1 LTAVQNATSPEATS
15 AAVTLPRR
23 PLRVAVL
30 GATGAVGQELLA
42 LLDERHF
49 PVADLIPLASSRSI
63 GKTLA
68 WGDRE
73 LTIQPVEAS
82 AFAGVDLVLASAG
95 GSASKQWGP
104 VAAAAGAVVID
115 NSSAF
120 RMDPAVPLVVPEVN
134 PEAAFDHQGIIA
146 NPNCTTI
153 LLTLALAPLQSRR
166 PIKRVVVSTY
176 QSASGAGAR
185 AMQELRQLSRTVLDG
200 GQPVSEVLPHSL
212 AFNLF
217 LHNSP
222 LQANGYCEE
231 ELKMLNET
239 RKIMGLPDLRL
250 SATCVRVPVLRA
262 HSEAVNIEFFE
273 PFPVAEARELLQEAP
288 GVELLEN
295 FEANRFP
302 MPTDVTGR
310 DPVAVGR
317 IRQDLSDPNALEL
330 WLCGDQIRKGAALN
344 AIQIAELLIQGP
356 AAGTEA
362 VLPGGAA

>member
-1 LTAVQNATSPEATS
+1 MTDAQTAQ
-15 AAVTLPRR
+15 LPALPNR
-23 PLRVAVL
+23 PLKVAIL
-30 GATGAVGQELLA
+30 GATGAVGQELLE
-42 LLDERHF
+42 LLAERAF
-49 PVADLIPLASSRSI
+49 PVGELVVLASPRSA
-63 GKTLA
+63 GQTLH
-68 WGDRE
+68 WQGE
-73 LTIQPVEAS
+73 THTIQAVSEA
-82 AFAGVDLVLASAG
+82 AFKDVDLVLASAG
-95 GSASKQWGP
+95 GSASKQWAP
-104 VAAAAGAVVID
+104 VAARAGAVVID

-120 RMDPAVPLVVPEVN
+120 RMDPGVPLVVPEVN
-134 PEAAFDHQGIIA
+134 PEAAFGHRGIIA

-153 LLTLALAPLQSRR
+153 LLTLVLAPLHGRR

-185 AMQELRQLSRTVLDG
+185 AMEELRNLSRTVLEG
-200 GQPVSEVLPHSL
+200 GEPVSEVLPYSL

-231 ELKMLNET
+231 ELKMVNET
-239 RKIMGLPDLRL
+239 RKIMAAPELRL

-262 HSEAVNIEFFE
+262 HSEAVNIEFHE
-273 PFPVAEARELLQEAP
+273 PFPVDEARALLQAAP

-295 FEANRFP
+295 VEANRFP

-317 IRQDLSDPNALEL
+317 IRQDLSDPHALEL

-344 AIQIAELLIQGP
+344 AIQIAELLLQ
-356 AAGTEA
+356 
-362 VLPGGAA
+362 GGAA

>member
-1 LTAVQNATSPEATS
+1 
-15 AAVTLPRR
+15 
-23 PLRVAVL
+23 
-30 GATGAVGQELLA
+30 VGQELLA
-42 LLDERHF
+42 LLDERRF
-49 PVADLIPLASSRSI
+49 PVAELIPLASPRSA
-63 GKTLA
+63 GQTLA
-68 WGDRE
+68 WRDRE
-73 LTIQPVEAS
+73 LTIQAVEAS

-95 GSASKQWGP
+95 GSASRQWAP

-134 PEAAFDHQGIIA
+134 PEAAFSHHGIIA

-153 LLTLALAPLQSRR
+153 LLTLALAPLQARR
-166 PIKRVVVSTY
+166 PIRRVVVSTY

-185 AMQELRQLSRTVLDG
+185 AMEELRQLSRTVLDG
-200 GQPVSEVLPHSL
+200 GE
-212 AFNLF
+212 
-217 LHNSP
+217 
-222 LQANGYCEE
+222 ANGYCEE

-239 RKIMGLPDLRL
+239 RKIMDLPELRL

-262 HSEAVNIEFFE
+262 HSEAVNIEFSE
-273 PFPVAEARELLQEAP
+273 PFPVAEARELLRAAP

-317 IRQDLSDPNALEL
+317 IRQDLSDANALEL

-344 AIQIAELLIQGP
+344 AVQIAELLLQDP
-356 AAGTEA
+356 PN
-362 VLPGGAA
+362 PGGAA

>member
-1 LTAVQNATSPEATS
+1 MIAASTS
-15 AAVTLPRR
+15 LPNR
-23 PLRVAVL
+23 PLNVAIL
-30 GATGAVGQELLA
+30 GATGAVGQELLE
-42 LLDERHF
+42 LLAERSF
-49 PVADLIPLASSRSI
+49 PVGELVVLASPRSA
-63 GKTLA
+63 GQTLS
-68 WGDRE
+68 WQGQDH
-73 LTIQPVEAS
+73 TIQAVSES
-82 AFAGVDLVLASAG
+82 AFEGVDVVLASAG
-95 GSASKQWGP
+95 GSASKQWAP
-104 VAAAAGAVVID
+104 VAAKAGAVVID

-120 RMDPAVPLVVPEVN
+120 RMDPSVPLVVPEVN
-134 PEAAFDHQGIIA
+134 PEAAFGHNGIIA

-153 LLTLALAPLQSRR
+153 LLTLALAPLHARR

-185 AMQELRQLSRTVLDG
+185 AMEELRNLSRTVLEG
-200 GQPVSEVLPHSL
+200 GEPKSEVLPYSL

-222 LQANGYCEE
+222 LQPNGYCEE
-231 ELKMLNET
+231 ELKMVNET
-239 RKIMGLPDLRL
+239 RKIMGVPELRL

-262 HSEAVNIEFFE
+262 HSEAVNIEFNE
-273 PFPVAEARELLQEAP
+273 PFPVDEARELLQAAP

-317 IRQDLSDPNALEL
+317 IRQDLSDPHALEL

-344 AIQIAELLIQGP
+344 AIQIAELLI
-356 AAGTEA
+356 A
-362 VLPGGAA
+362 GGAA